1 MQTAKLFF
9 GILFLSLISF
19 STLASN
25 PFSSSSATP
34 ATTKDGV
41 PIASKKQQQLA
52 LMKYFVNLSAREYG
66 NMRGKKLNFF
76 ERLSFKATQHRMKQ
90 QLKAAGSSE
99 SEGANWG
106 GLALGFFLGLIGV
119 LGAYIFSKDRNFIK
133 WTWIGFGISAVIG
146 LLILVL

>member
-1 MQTAKLFF
+1 MRTAKLFF
-9 GILFLSLISF
+9 GILFLSLMSF

-76 ERLSFKATQHRMKQ
+76 ERLSFKAAQHRMKQ

-99 SEGANWG
+99 SEGVNWAG
-106 GLALGFFLGLIGV
+106 FALGAVLGLLGV
-119 LGAYIFSKDRNFIK
+119 LGAYIFSDDKNLIK
-133 WTWIGFGISAVIG
+133 WTWIGCGIWIVLA
-146 LLILVL
+146 LIFII